1 MKEENLTLE
10 NPFYAYLFGFAQ
22 TDGHLYETTR
32 NRGRLRIE
40 LSKRDEKLLQ
50 EFQKRL
56 PFNSTIME
64 RVRNTNF
71 GNGFVFVN
79 WSVYDK
85 RFRDWLVKCGFQSGS
100 KSKIITTPIGKYSK
114 VDYFRG
120 LIDGDGSLG
129 LTGNGFPFLSI
140 VTSSPLIAD
149 EYLNFLESITG
160 KKKTSKPNE
169 RDNVQNIAI
178 YKEDAQ
184 KVVEQLYYKNCLA
197 LPRKISKAKEV
208 LSWKRPKT
216 MKRIEN
222 RKRWTIDEDKFILSN
237 SVEKAM
243 KKLDRSRKSVEIRIW
258 RLKSGEQL
266 VTD

>member
-1 MKEENLTLE
+1 MKEENITLE

-40 LSKRDEKLLQ
+40 LGKRDEKLLR

-56 PFNSTIME
+56 PFKSTISE

-71 GNGFVFVN
+71 SKQYISVN

-85 RFRDWLVKCGFQSGS
+85 RFRDWLVECGFQSGK
-100 KSKIITTPIGKYSK
+100 KSKIISMPIGKYSK

-120 LIDGDGSLG
+120 LVDGDGSLG
-129 LTGNGFPFLSI
+129 LTAQGFPFLSL
-140 VTSSPLIAD
+140 VTSSQIIAK
-149 EYLNFLESITG
+149 EYLIFLQSITG

-169 RDNVQNIAI
+169 RDNVQNIVV

-184 KVVEQLYYKNCLA
+184 KVVNQLYYKNSLA
-197 LPRKISKAKEV
+197 LERKFQKAKEV

-216 MKRIEN
+216 MRRVKN
-222 RKRWTIDEDKFILSN
+222 RKLWTIDEDKFILSN
-237 SVEKAM
+237 SIESAM
-243 KKLDRSRKSVEIRIW
+243 KKLDRSRNSIEMRLW
-258 RLKSGEQL
+258 RLKSN
-266 VTD
+266 